1 MAQRLLEGVG
11 VGEGREAAN
20 KPPFLKQLATNL
32 LVTALKQFKNYPV
45 ATDHTE
51 LSNNPRFVT
60 YFHRFWSFP
69 FKCIISHTEMFLFIV
84 PHTTN
89 RIKNTHTVSIEQTIQ
104 LRCYKHVS
112 KWWSSEMELYNYL
125 VLFKEN
131 RKLKDIHVKVT
142 CVYHQRTIFLSN
154 FL

>member
-69 FKCIISHTEMFLFIV
+69 FKLSSHIQRCFYLSFLILQ
-84 PHTTN
+84 
-89 RIKNTHTVSIEQTIQ
+89 IGLETHTRYLLNRQFNFVAINMSPNDGHLRWSYIIILFCLRKIEN
-104 LRCYKHVS
+104 S
-112 KWWSSEMELYNYL
+112 KTFM
-125 VLFKEN
+125 
-131 RKLKDIHVKVT
+131 
-142 CVYHQRTIFLSN
+142 
-154 FL
+154 